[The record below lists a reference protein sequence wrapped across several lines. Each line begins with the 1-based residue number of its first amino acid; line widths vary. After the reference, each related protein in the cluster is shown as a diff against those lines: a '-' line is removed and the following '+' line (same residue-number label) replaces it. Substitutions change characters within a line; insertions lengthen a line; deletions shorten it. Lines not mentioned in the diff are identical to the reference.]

1 MCLFSRIKKKQN
13 KKTTK
18 FLSFMINKHNQHR
31 NHKVNLEHV
40 LRNRNNLIKTTERQ
54 KLREYKKHIK
64 TNRQIDK

>member
-1 MCLFSRIKKKQN
+1 
-13 KKTTK
+13 
-18 FLSFMINKHNQHR
+18 MINKHNQHR